1 MGHYDSCY
9 EGTRRSD
16 EEKALKRIEESFTEQ
31 SKNLTPYQKSFIVT
45 IMKDVEKWMIFV
57 DVIKNL
63 K

>member
-16 EEKALKRIEESFTEQ
+16 EEKTLKKIEELFTEQ
-31 SKNLTPYQKSFIVT
+31 SEKLTPHQKSFINN

-57 DVIKNL
+57 EVIKKL